1 MEPTVTIILSLVEVF
16 GGSSLM
22 NCAGAIGVCGWLR
35 IRVSGHVGMWG
46 GYIQILIVGSVS
58 AYLIR
63 GTALQAFGRGLFDRL
78 KASRLDKVEPKEEWV
93 KGLTC
98 PRCGAKTEPNGRSF
112 AFGVFEGRGYS
123 CIECGKRFSAYY
135 RDEVFNHTVPKA
147 DVEIFELEGE
157 QADPA
162 PEEEPVIE
170 EGEAEDL
177 PPPPEALEV
186 EETPVIEDETE
197 EIIPAPI
204 EVPEA
209 KEEPTETDENVP
221 QKEPVISDPP
231 SVILESLRR
240 LRDDTIHV
248 NELKD
253 EEDRIVD
260 ALLEAFLEVMS
271 NIPGGLP
278 VNPELLHGEANDVDR
293 LSVSSSGELLILYLD
308 GEMDAFEL
316 SDPENRDLLVEV
328 INDVFPKVRHQIV
341 EMRGRLEKRIVYLST
356 VTEELRG
363 MAASMAEVKGRI

>member
-1 MEPTVTIILSLVEVF
+1 
-16 GGSSLM
+16 
-22 NCAGAIGVCGWLR
+22 VCGWLR
-35 IRVSGHVGMWG
+35 IRVSGKMGMWR

-78 KASRLDKVEPKEEWV
+78 KTSRLDKVQPREEWV

-98 PRCGAKTEPNGRSF
+98 PRCGARTEPNGKCF
-112 AFGVFEGRGYS
+112 TFGVFEGRGYS
-123 CIECGKRFSAYY
+123 CVECGKRFSAYY
-135 RDEVFNHTVPKA
+135 RDEVFSHTVPKA

-177 PPPPEALEV
+177 PPPPEVLEV
-186 EETPVIEDETE
+186 EETPVVEDKTE
-197 EIIPAPI
+197 ELPPAPV

-209 KEEPTETDENVP
+209 EEEPAEREENVP
-221 QKEPVISDPP
+221 PQEPLIKASPVA
-231 SVILESLRR
+231 ILESLRK

-248 NELKD
+248 NELRD
-253 EEDRIVD
+253 EEDRIVE
-260 ALLEAFLEVMS
+260 ALLEAFLEVLS
-271 NIPGGLP
+271 SIPGGLP
-278 VNPELLHGEANDVDR
+278 VNPELLPGEASDVDR

-308 GEMDAFEL
+308 GEMDAVEL
-316 SDPENRDLLVEV
+316 NDPENRDLLVEV

-356 VTEELRG
+356 VTEELRS